1 MNKLKD
7 LIAQIRLAWHNATH
21 IERMFESR
29 DHEIKRLKQRC
40 ASLETIIR
48 EATTIDIDIP
58 ASHREPCS
66 IIMCGRIGRREIVQ
80 TFSLHT
86 MDFEAM
92 MRQIQNMKAHGQVR
106 YVDAPP
112 NIRGFAEWEV
122 RR

>member
-7 LIAQIRLAWHNATH
+7 LIAQVRRAWHNATH
-21 IERMFESR
+21 IERMLESR
-29 DHEIKRLKQRC
+29 DHEIQRLKHRC
-40 ASLETIIR
+40 ASLENIIR

-58 ASHREPCS
+58 ASHRQPCS

-80 TFSLHT
+80 TFTLHPT
-86 MDFEAM
+86 SFERL
-92 MRQIQNMKAHGQVR
+92 MRQIQDMKAHGEIR

-112 NIRGFAEWEV
+112 NMRGFIDWEI